1 MTVSL
6 TVLLIGSILSL
17 NLLILV
23 IMKCMISITNLI
35 KDLRDNSE
43 EENKTI
49 LQFHNSKTNGVECKS
64 KVNGSNV
71 IYFNSYCKV
80 KLVGEMVIYTIFSMV
95 ENKYI

>member
-1 MTVSL
+1 MTVLL

-43 EENKTI
+43 KENKTI
-49 LQFHNSKTNGVECKS
+49 LQFHNSKP
-64 KVNGSNV
+64 NGSNV

-80 KLVGEMVIYTIFSMV
+80 K
-95 ENKYI
+95 